1 MTLISQ
7 EKGSA
12 KVTDSIHQSVLVEQV
27 MEYLQPQKL
36 GSYIDATVGLGGHA
50 KTILDQS
57 SPTGK
62 ILAIDQDQEALK
74 QSVQRLSGYEKRMIF
89 HHGNFSELKTIAT
102 LNGFE
107 SCDGILADL
116 GVSSMQLSEASR
128 GFSFQNEGPLDM
140 RMDCSSRLKANEVVN
155 YYTENELASLIY
167 KYGEETHSRR
177 IAREIVKARPLN
189 STKGLAN
196 TVVRAIQGKKRGRI
210 HPATQTFQAI
220 RIIVNDELN
229 VLKKFLKNAV
239 ELLKPGGRLA
249 VISFHSLEDRIVKT
263 TFKTMAGHC
272 TCPPKLPECLCG
284 QVKIVKLLTRK
295 PVVAKDIEKNKNPR
309 SRSAKLRVAER
320 L

>member
-12 KVTDSIHQSVLVEQV
+12 KDLNSIHQPVLVEQV
-27 MEYLQPQKL
+27 MEYLQPQNL

-57 SPTGK
+57 GPTGK

-89 HHGNFSELKTIAT
+89 HHGNFSEIKNIAT

-107 SCDGILADL
+107 ASDGILADL

-140 RMDCSSRLKANEVVN
+140 RMDSSSRLKAKEVVN
-155 YYTENELASLIY
+155 NYPENELASLIY

-196 TVVRAIQGKKRGRI
+196 AVVRATQRKKRGRI

-229 VLKKFLKNAV
+229 VLNQFLKNAV
-239 ELLKPGGRLA
+239 ELLKPGGRVA

-263 TFKTMAGHC
+263 TFKTMTGYC
-272 TCPPKLPECLCG
+272 TCPPKFPKCLCG
-284 QVKIVKLLTRK
+284 QVKIIKLLTRK

-309 SRSAKLRVAER
+309 SRSAKLRVAEK